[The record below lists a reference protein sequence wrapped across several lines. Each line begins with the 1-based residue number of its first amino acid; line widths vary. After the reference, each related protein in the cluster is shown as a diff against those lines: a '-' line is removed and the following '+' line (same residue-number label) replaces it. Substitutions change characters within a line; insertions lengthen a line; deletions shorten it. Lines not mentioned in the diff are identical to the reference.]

1 MHCFLWSETCQI
13 CLSGSLVQTVHFLFF
28 QSHYYYFNVNE
39 TLQLDADSLIE
50 IPNPNPNP
58 YHNTNPNLYHNPN
71 PNPFHFLDN
80 LETKLLGD

>member
-1 MHCFLWSETCQI
+1 M
-13 CLSGSLVQTVHFLFF
+13 QTVHFAFF
-28 QSHYYYFNVNE
+28 QSHYYYFIVNE

-50 IPNPNPNP
+50 IPNPNPNPNP

-71 PNPFHFLDN
+71 PNPFHFLNN